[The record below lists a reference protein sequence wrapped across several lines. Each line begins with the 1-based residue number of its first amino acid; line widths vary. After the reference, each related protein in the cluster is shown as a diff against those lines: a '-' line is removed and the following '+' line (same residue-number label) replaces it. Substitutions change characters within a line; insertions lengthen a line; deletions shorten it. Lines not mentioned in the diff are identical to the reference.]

1 MSIKTRLRDLEHRAL
16 PKPEF
21 RCVIQINSAD
31 GTAKPTNE
39 EVDRRVAE
47 WEAEGIEPFVIRIT
61 TSGPAA
67 KE

>member
-21 RCVIQINSAD
+21 RCVIQIRSAD
-31 GTAKPTNE
+31 GTSKPSND
-39 EVDRRVAE
+39 EVERRVAE

-61 TSGPAA
+61 TSAPAG

>member
-21 RCVIQINSAD
+21 RSLIQIRRAD
-31 GTAKPTNE
+31 GTTRPSDE
-39 EVDRRVAE
+39 EVERQVAE

-61 TSGPAA
+61 TSGPAGR
-67 KE
+67 